1 MPADTGTPIG
11 GILTALADAHHGN
24 RVTYTSVP
32 EDCQPPRLII
42 EFDRGADVR
51 AFVDRVARIAALFP
65 PPQEAKA

>member
-1 MPADTGTPIG
+1 
-11 GILTALADAHHGN
+11 HGN